1 MSVNNYIGALV
12 CLESNIVGNVELDE
26 GCIVHPSALIDGGVG
41 GIAIGKN
48 NIIEES
54 VKIVNETD
62 NKMYIGSNNW
72 FHVRC
77 EINSTISI
85 GNNNSFEVGSKVNKN
100 TKVGD
105 NCVVSLNSNLPPN
118 FELSNNMSIAVVGNS
133 LLYKPCKTIPNQHL
147 HEQINFLNN
156 ILRGS
161 SMEKKR
167 V

>member
-1 MSVNNYIGALV
+1 MQEHRNLTSII

-41 GIAIGKN
+41 GIIIGKN
-48 NIIEES
+48 NIIEDS
-54 VKIVNETD
+54 VKIVNETV
-62 NKMYIGSNNW
+62 NTMYIGSNNW

-77 EINSTISI
+77 EINNTSSI
-85 GNNNSFEVGSKVNKN
+85 GDNNSFEVGSKVNKN
-100 TKVGD
+100 TKVGN
-105 NCVVSLNSNLPPN
+105 NCIVSLRSNLPPN
-118 FELSNNMSIAVVGNS
+118 LEICDNMRVAVVGDS
-133 LLYKPCKTIPNQHL
+133 LLYTASNTMPNQHL

-167 V
+167 

>member
-1 MSVNNYIGALV
+1 MPANNDINALV
-12 CLESNIVGNVELDE
+12 CLESNIVGKVELDE

-41 GIAIGKN
+41 GITIGKN
-48 NIIEES
+48 NIIEEL
-54 VKIVNETD
+54 VKIVNKTD
-62 NKMYIGSNNW
+62 SKMYIGNNNW

-77 EINSTISI
+77 EINGTISI
-85 GNNNSFEVGSKVNKN
+85 GNNNSFEVGSKVNEN
-100 TKVGD
+100 TKVGN

-118 FELSNNMSIAVVGNS
+118 FELCNNMSIAVVGNS
-133 LLYKPCKTIPNQHL
+133 LLYNTCKTLPNQHL

-167 V
+167 